1 MYFAES
7 IDSEYVEF
15 CFIEFRGIFIIHSG
29 INHFE
34 IYHSGK
40 NNYVKYQNSIFE
52 NSVDDISR
60 KLSRELKRPET
71 SISCSD
77 DIEIIPTDF
86 APGAIFEFPYIF
98 IILN

>member
-15 CFIEFRGIFIIHSG
+15 CFIEIRGIFIIHSG

-40 NNYVKYQNSIFE
+40 NNYSIFE
-52 NSVDDISR
+52 NSVDDISM